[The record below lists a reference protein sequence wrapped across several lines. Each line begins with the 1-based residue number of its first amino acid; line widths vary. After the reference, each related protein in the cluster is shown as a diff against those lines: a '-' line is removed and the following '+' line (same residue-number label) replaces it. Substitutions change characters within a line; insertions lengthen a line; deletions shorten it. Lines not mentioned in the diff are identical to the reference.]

1 MDVVRKL
8 LMVFALVTAGALFGC
23 SGDQPAGEPGSPGLY
38 VGEVADTEFF
48 LAIAITD
55 KSMVA
60 YICDGTSRAQWYTG
74 SSLPLGDRTTLQA
87 ESGER
92 LNVKLS
98 REKATGS
105 VTLAGVE
112 HDFTLDGAE
121 RHPSGL
127 YRHEVTIEGEQHVSG
142 YVVLNDG
149 RGKGLTLVDGKPQEA
164 EPLTIFSTARRP
176 IITPF

>member
-1 MDVVRKL
+1 MGVVRKL
-8 LMVFALVTAGALFGC
+8 LMVFALVTAGALAGC
-23 SGDQPAGEPGSPGLY
+23 SGDQPAGEPGAPGLY

-74 SSLPLGDRTTLQA
+74 SLPGDTTTLQA

-92 LNVKLS
+92 LNVRLS
-98 REKATGS
+98 SEKATGS
-105 VTLAGVE
+105 VTVAGSE
-112 HDFTLDGAE
+112 HDFTLDSAE

-127 YRHEVTIEGEQHVSG
+127 YRHEITIEGEQHVSG

-149 RGKGLTLVDGKPQEA
+149 RGKGMTLVDGKPQKA
-164 EPLTIFSTARRP
+164 APLTIFSTARRP